1 MEEEGWRKEVQ
12 ANNHFYRI
20 YSYLKSSFFPL
31 ADHVDTVVD
40 PVTVTG
46 QFLETSGYQAR
57 AMTESE
63 TTDAKI
69 YADEF
74 LTIAKDGVPY
84 VGQLGVS
91 VETWEAGYIALRL
104 PYSELIRRPGGT
116 ICGPALMGL
125 ADIALYGVVM
135 SLLGRVE
142 LAVTTDLTFH
152 FLSKPEPIDVLA
164 EAKILKLGRRL
175 AVGEV
180 SMTSIGKSRPIC
192 QAVGS
197 YAIPPTID

>member
-1 MEEEGWRKEVQ
+1 M
-12 ANNHFYRI
+12 
-20 YSYLKSSFFPL
+20 
-31 ADHVDTVVD
+31 
-40 PVTVTG
+40 
-46 QFLETSGYQAR
+46 
-57 AMTESE
+57 MTASE

-74 LTIAKDGVPY
+74 LEIVRDGVPY
-84 VGQLGVS
+84 VGQLHLT
-91 VETWEAGYIALRL
+91 VESWEAGHICLRL
-104 PYSELIRRPGGT
+104 PYSDVIRRPGGT

-125 ADIALYGVVM
+125 SDVTLYGVVM
-135 SLLGRVE
+135 SLLGRTE

-152 FLSKPEPIDVLA
+152 FLSKPEPSDVLA
-164 EAKILKLGRRL
+164 EGRILKLGRRL

-180 SMTSIGKSRPIC
+180 AIKSEENSRLVC